1 MNNNVKKTN
10 TPPPTI
16 SVLMSVYNAEKYLD
30 EAIQSILSQTY
41 KKFEF
46 IIINDGS
53 TDQSLEIIKK
63 YKDKDERVI
72 LISRENKGLIASLN
86 EGITKARGKYIARMD
101 ADDISLPF
109 RIEKQLQVMEHDKN
123 IVVCGSWINIFG
135 ESINEK
141 VARYFEHDKQ
151 IKANLLVS
159 CCFAHP
165 SVMIRKNAFTNNN
178 ILYDE
183 RFKNAE
189 DYYLWTQFAKVGKF
203 YNIPEVLLNYRFLET
218 SITRLSDKDYS
229 KRYNILKDIFKEAL
243 KAVDLNISE
252 EDMKIHFI
260 ISDNARTKNNKIEL
274 KRIKNYFDKILK
286 ASENKKIV
294 DLTTLKQVLGRRWL
308 YNLICHKDIRAIFY
322 SYFWFGIVSVFK
334 GK

>member
-1 MNNNVKKTN
+1 MIDINKNPVV
-10 TPPPTI
+10 
-16 SVLMSVYNAEKYLD
+16 SVVMSVYNAEKYLD
-30 EAIQSILSQTY
+30 AAIRSILEQTY
-41 KKFEF
+41 NNFEF

-53 TDQSLEIIKK
+53 NDRSLEIIKK
-63 YKDKDERVI
+63 YKNEDDRIV
-72 LISRENKGLIASLN
+72 LVSRENRGLISSLN
-86 EGITKARGKYIARMD
+86 EGIAKARGEYIVRMD

-109 RIEKQLQVMEHDKN
+109 RIEKQLQVMEHEKD

-135 ESINEK
+135 ENINEK

-165 SVMIRKNAFTNNN
+165 SVMIRKDAFTNNN

-189 DYYLWTQFAKVGKF
+189 DYHLWTQLAKVGKF
-203 YNIPEVLLNYRFLET
+203 YNIPEILLKYRFLET
-218 SITRLSDKDYS
+218 SITRLSDKDCS
-229 KRYNILKDIFKEAL
+229 KRYNVLKDIFKEAL
-243 KAVDLNISE
+243 KAVDLSINE
-252 EDMKIHFI
+252 EDMKVHFI
-260 ISDNARTKNNKIEL
+260 ISDNARIKNNKIEL

-286 ASENKKIV
+286 ASENKQVV

-322 SYFWFGIVSVFK
+322 SYFWFGVASVLK

>member
-1 MNNNVKKTN
+1 MIDINKNPVV
-10 TPPPTI
+10 
-16 SVLMSVYNAEKYLD
+16 SVVMSVYNAEKYLD
-30 EAIQSILSQTY
+30 DAIQSILKQTY
-41 KKFEF
+41 KNFEF
-46 IIINDGS
+46 VIINDGS
-53 TDQSLEIIKK
+53 NDRSLEIIKK
-63 YKDKDERVI
+63 YKNEDDHII
-72 LISRENKGLIASLN
+72 LISRENRGLISSLN
-86 EGITKARGKYIARMD
+86 EGIAKARGEYIARMD

-135 ESINEK
+135 ENTNEK

-165 SVMIRKNAFTNNN
+165 SVMIRKDALTNNN

-189 DYYLWTQFAKVGKF
+189 DYYLWTQLAKVGKF
-203 YNIPEVLLNYRFLET
+203 YNIPEILLKYRFLET
-218 SITRLSDKDYS
+218 SITRLSDRDFS

-243 KAVDLNISE
+243 KAVDLNITE

-260 ISDNARTKNNKIEL
+260 ISDNARIKNNKIEL
-274 KRIKNYFDKILK
+274 KHIKNYFDKILK
-286 ASENKKIV
+286 ASENKRVV
-294 DLTTLKQVLGRRWL
+294 DLATLKQVLGRRWL

-322 SYFWFGIVSVFK
+322 SYFWFGVASILK

>member
-1 MNNNVKKTN
+1 MIDINKNPVV
-10 TPPPTI
+10 
-16 SVLMSVYNAEKYLD
+16 SVVMSVYNAEKYLD
-30 EAIQSILSQTY
+30 AAIRSILEQTY
-41 KKFEF
+41 NNFEF

-53 TDQSLEIIKK
+53 NDRSLEIIKK
-63 YKDKDERVI
+63 YKNEDDRIV
-72 LISRENKGLIASLN
+72 LISRENRGLISSLN
-86 EGITKARGKYIARMD
+86 EGIVKARGEYIVRMD

-109 RIEKQLQVMEHDKN
+109 RIEKQLQVMEHEKD

-135 ESINEK
+135 ENINEK
-141 VARYFEHDKQ
+141 VARYFEYDKQ
-151 IKANLLVS
+151 IKANLLIS

-165 SVMIRKNAFTNNN
+165 SVMIRKDAFTNNN

-189 DYYLWTQFAKVGKF
+189 DYYIWTQLAKVGKF
-203 YNIPEVLLNYRFLET
+203 YNIPEILLKYRFLET
-218 SITRLSDKDYS
+218 SITRLSDKDCS
-229 KRYNILKDIFKEAL
+229 KRYNVLKDIFKEAL

-260 ISDNARTKNNKIEL
+260 ISDNARIKNNKIEL
-274 KRIKNYFDKILK
+274 KRIKNYFDRILK
-286 ASENKKIV
+286 ASENKKVV

-308 YNLICHKDIRAIFY
+308 YNFICHKDIRAMFC
-322 SYFWFGIVSVFK
+322 SYFWFGVSSVLK

>member
-1 MNNNVKKTN
+1 MIDINKNPVV
-10 TPPPTI
+10 
-16 SVLMSVYNAEKYLD
+16 SVVMSVYNAEKYLD
-30 EAIQSILSQTY
+30 AAIRSILEQTY
-41 KKFEF
+41 NNFEF

-53 TDQSLEIIKK
+53 NDRSLEIIKK
-63 YKDKDERVI
+63 YKNEDDRIV
-72 LISRENKGLIASLN
+72 LISRENRGLISSLN
-86 EGITKARGKYIARMD
+86 EGIVKARGEYIVRMD

-109 RIEKQLQVMEHDKN
+109 RIEKQLQVMEHEKD

-135 ESINEK
+135 ENINEK
-141 VARYFEHDKQ
+141 VARYFEYDKQ

-165 SVMIRKNAFTNNN
+165 SVMIRKDAFTNNN

-189 DYYLWTQFAKVGKF
+189 DYYLWTQLAKVGKF
-203 YNIPEVLLNYRFLET
+203 YNIPEILLKYRFLET
-218 SITRLSDKDYS
+218 SITRLSDKDCS
-229 KRYNILKDIFKEAL
+229 KRYNVLKDIFKEAL

-252 EDMKIHFI
+252 EDMRIHFI
-260 ISDNARTKNNKIEL
+260 ISDNARIKNNKIEL
-274 KRIKNYFDKILK
+274 KRIKNYFDRILK
-286 ASENKKIV
+286 ASENKKVV

-308 YNLICHKDIRAIFY
+308 YNFICHKDISAMFC
-322 SYFWFGIVSVFK
+322 SYFWFGVSSVLK

>member
-1 MNNNVKKTN
+1 MIDINKNPVV
-10 TPPPTI
+10 
-16 SVLMSVYNAEKYLD
+16 SVVMSVYNAEKYLD
-30 EAIQSILSQTY
+30 DAIQSILKQTY
-41 KKFEF
+41 KNFEF
-46 IIINDGS
+46 VIINDGS
-53 TDQSLEIIKK
+53 NDRSLEIIKK
-63 YKDKDERVI
+63 YKNEDDHII
-72 LISRENKGLIASLN
+72 LISRENRGLISSLN
-86 EGITKARGKYIARMD
+86 EGIAKARGEYIARMD

-135 ESINEK
+135 ENINEK

-165 SVMIRKNAFTNNN
+165 SVMIRKDALTNNN

-189 DYYLWTQFAKVGKF
+189 DYYLWTQLAKVGKF
-203 YNIPEVLLNYRFLET
+203 YNIPEILLKYRFLET
-218 SITRLSDKDYS
+218 SITRLSDRDFS

-243 KAVDLNISE
+243 NAVDLNITE

-260 ISDNARTKNNKIEL
+260 ISDNARIKNNKIEL
-274 KRIKNYFDKILK
+274 KHIKNYFDKILK
-286 ASENKKIV
+286 ASENKRVV
-294 DLTTLKQVLGRRWL
+294 DLATLKQVLGRRWL

-322 SYFWFGIVSVFK
+322 SYFWFGVASILK

>member
-1 MNNNVKKTN
+1 MIDINKNPVV
-10 TPPPTI
+10 
-16 SVLMSVYNAEKYLD
+16 SVVMSVYNAEKYLD
-30 EAIQSILSQTY
+30 DAIQSILKQTY
-41 KKFEF
+41 KNFEF

-53 TDQSLEIIKK
+53 NDRSLEIIKK
-63 YKDKDERVI
+63 YKNEDDRII
-72 LISRENKGLIASLN
+72 LISRENRGLISSLN
-86 EGITKARGKYIARMD
+86 EGIVKARGRYIARMD
-101 ADDISLPF
+101 ADDISLPL
-109 RIEKQLQVMEHDKN
+109 RIEKQLQVMEHDKD

-135 ESINEK
+135 ENINEK
-141 VARYFEHDKQ
+141 VARYFEYDKQ

-165 SVMIRKNAFTNNN
+165 SVMVRKDAFTNNN

-189 DYYLWTQFAKVGKF
+189 DYYLWTQLAKVGKF
-203 YNIPEVLLNYRFLET
+203 YNIPEMLLKYRFLET
-218 SITRLSDKDYS
+218 SITRLSDRDCS

-260 ISDNARTKNNKIEL
+260 ISDNTRIKNNKIEL

-286 ASENKKIV
+286 ASENKRVV
-294 DLTTLKQVLGRRWL
+294 DLATLKQVLGRRWL

-322 SYFWFGIVSVFK
+322 SYFWFGVASILK

>member
-1 MNNNVKKTN
+1 MIDINKNPVV
-10 TPPPTI
+10 
-16 SVLMSVYNAEKYLD
+16 SVVMSVYNAEKYLD
-30 EAIQSILSQTY
+30 AAIRSILEQTY
-41 KKFEF
+41 NNFEF

-53 TDQSLEIIKK
+53 NDRSLEIIKK
-63 YKDKDERVI
+63 YKNEDDRIV
-72 LISRENKGLIASLN
+72 LISRENRGLISSLN
-86 EGITKARGKYIARMD
+86 EGIVKARGEYIVRMD

-109 RIEKQLQVMEHDKN
+109 RIEKQLQVMEHEKD

-135 ESINEK
+135 ENTNEK
-141 VARYFEHDKQ
+141 VARYFEYDKQ

-165 SVMIRKNAFTNNN
+165 SVMIRKDAFTNNN

-189 DYYLWTQFAKVGKF
+189 DYYLWTQLAKVGKF
-203 YNIPEVLLNYRFLET
+203 YNIPEILLKYRFLET
-218 SITRLSDKDYS
+218 SITRLSDKDCS
-229 KRYNILKDIFKEAL
+229 KRYNVLKDIFKEAL

-252 EDMKIHFI
+252 EDMRIHFI
-260 ISDNARTKNNKIEL
+260 ISDNARIKNNKIEL
-274 KRIKNYFDKILK
+274 KRIKNYFDRILK
-286 ASENKKIV
+286 ASENKKVV

-308 YNLICHKDIRAIFY
+308 YNFICHKDISAMFC
-322 SYFWFGIVSVFK
+322 SYFWFGVSSVLK